1 MLRTRLPP
9 IYLVAGVMLVPLL
22 AGCGSSSKSSSGTTT
37 GPTSSAPTTA
47 PKGLKPSE
55 SVEAERQA
63 ANAQIVTFGQPGKL
77 PDDVYVIFNTPL
89 TVGGDDLG
97 PWLVTPV
104 RVENRGSADQSMPNI
119 GIVCMGSTEMGG
131 YQAGSTAKLTDTLP
145 TGSYRQ
151 GTLNLLLP
159 HDSRTGTPVPS
170 CGTPA
175 YVQAIPLVTDTS
187 TKPVR
192 VQIPDATVAS
202 LNAKRHA

>member
-1 MLRTRLPP
+1 M
-9 IYLVAGVMLVPLL
+9 VVPLL
-22 AGCGSSSKSSSGTTT
+22 SGCGSGGTTT
-37 GPTSSAPTTA
+37 ASTSSTPTTA
-47 PKGLKPSE
+47 SKGLAPSE

-63 ANAQIVTFGQPGKL
+63 ANAKIVTFGQPGKL
-77 PDDVYVIFNTPL
+77 PDDVYVIFNAPL

-97 PWLVTPV
+97 PWQVTPV

-119 GIVCMGSTEMGG
+119 GIFCMGSTEVGG
-131 YQAGSTAKLTDTLP
+131 YQAASTVSLTDKLP
-145 TGSYRQ
+145 AKSYRE
-151 GTLNLLLP
+151 GILNLLLP
-159 HDSRTGTPVPS
+159 HDSRTGTSVPS

-175 YVQAIPLVTDTS
+175 YVQAIPLVTDSS